1 MQDQS
6 SDFTPIRD
14 KRIATEFTQIERR
27 EDLKQ
32 FKITDYTTDLGLIV
46 HVQVPLTLVNTATN
60 GLSFDC
66 FDDKSEDEGSL
77 LSEPTAELP
86 VRGEKLKA
94 PVKVEELKEHFQFE
108 ILLDSKY
115 PFSQPQIF
123 CQTKFTNVVD
133 LYDGR
138 DLYQEVL
145 NGEEWRVARNLHE
158 LIGALPEFIEQM
170 KIAEDQALEQ
180 HEIDEASSL
189 INDGNLPQKSTILTE
204 VFGKYHLE
212 SIYDLS
218 HFFDTKD
225 QSSQIVKGKYSKTCK
240 VFKCQEQDDMDP
252 QNEFHE
258 MYAIVTNT
266 CLLVLSPVRGTQ
278 FLAQLEFWA
287 TL

>member
-1 MQDQS
+1 M
-6 SDFTPIRD
+6 
-14 KRIATEFTQIERR
+14 
-27 EDLKQ
+27 
-32 FKITDYTTDLGLIV
+32 
-46 HVQVPLTLVNTATN
+46 
-60 GLSFDC
+60 
-66 FDDKSEDEGSL
+66 
-77 LSEPTAELP
+77 
-86 VRGEKLKA
+86 
-94 PVKVEELKEHFQFE
+94 
-108 ILLDSKY
+108 
-115 PFSQPQIF
+115 
-123 CQTKFTNVVD
+123 
-133 LYDGR
+133 
-138 DLYQEVL
+138 
-145 NGEEWRVARNLHE
+145 ARNLHE

-225 QSSQIVKGKYSKTCK
+225 QSSQIAKGKYSKTCK

-287 TL
+287 TLQSLERIRRNMNNPNICACQWRVYEENRLPQVTVLKIGESKEQIDDFI